1 MQKALENKAVNG
13 GETILLVDDEK
24 MILDVTRE
32 LLKSLG
38 YQVYIA
44 QSGKEAIDVF
54 TEKQDQIN
62 LVIMDMVL
70 PGMSGKKIFDR
81 LREINPDVRVLL
93 ASGYSIDGEAEQIL
107 ARGCNGFLPKPFR
120 LGELAQK
127 VREVLN

>member
-1 MQKALENKAVNG
+1 MQKTLENKESND
-13 GETILLVDDEK
+13 GETILVVDDEE
-24 MILDVTRE
+24 MVLEVTRE

-54 TEKQDQIN
+54 MEKQSQIS
-62 LVIMDMVL
+62 LVILDMVL
-70 PGMSGKKIFDR
+70 PGMSGSKIFES
-81 LREINPDVRVLL
+81 LRNIKPDVRVLL
-93 ASGYSIDGEAEQIL
+93 ASGYSINGEAERIL

-127 VREVLN
+127 VKEVLN

>member
-1 MQKALENKAVNG
+1 MQEAFENKASNG
-13 GETILLVDDEK
+13 GETILVVDDEK
-24 MILDVTRE
+24 MILEVTKE

-44 QSGKEAIDVF
+44 QNGKEAIDVF
-54 TEKQDQIN
+54 MEKQSQIN
-62 LVIMDMVL
+62 LVILDMVL
-70 PGMSGKKIFDR
+70 PGMSGSKIFDS

-93 ASGYSIDGEAEQIL
+93 ASGYSINGEAEQIL

-120 LGELAQK
+120 LRELAQK

>member
-1 MQKALENKAVNG
+1 MQNAFENKTANG
-13 GETILLVDDEK
+13 GETILVVDDEK

-54 TEKQDQIN
+54 TEKRDQIN

-93 ASGYSIDGEAEQIL
+93 ASGYSINGEAEQIL
-107 ARGCNGFLPKPFR
+107 ARGCKGFLPNPFR
-120 LGELAQK
+120 IAELAQK
-127 VREVLN
+127 IREVLN

>member
-1 MQKALENKAVNG
+1 MQNAFENKTANG
-13 GETILLVDDEK
+13 GETILVVDDEK

-54 TEKQDQIN
+54 TEKQNQIN
-62 LVIMDMVL
+62 LVILDMVL
-70 PGMSGKKIFDR
+70 PGMSGKNIFDR
-81 LREINPDVRVLL
+81 LLEINPDVRVLL
-93 ASGYSIDGEAEQIL
+93 ASGYSINGEAEQIL
-107 ARGCNGFLPKPFR
+107 ARGCKGFLPKPFR

>member
-38 YQVYIA
+38 YQVYVA

-93 ASGYSIDGEAEQIL
+93 VSGYSIDGEAEQIQ
-107 ARGCNGFLPKPFR
+107 ARGCKGFLPKPFR
-120 LGELAQK
+120 IAELAQK
-127 VREVLN
+127 IREVLN